1 MRNNKIL
8 YIVVPCYNEEEVLP
22 ESSKELKE
30 IVENLV
36 SNGQIAPES
45 KIMFVN
51 DGSKDKTWELIQDLH
66 KESSVFTG
74 ITLSRNRGHQNAVLA
89 GMYAASK
96 YADMVIT
103 IDADLQDD
111 PICISQM
118 VEKYHEGY
126 DVVSGVRNDR
136 KSDTFFKRVTAQAY
150 YKFMKMM
157 GVDLIYNSA
166 DCRLLSK
173 VACNALFEYKEVNLF
188 LRGLVP
194 LIGYKSTTVEYPR
207 NERKAGES
215 KYGLKQML
223 ALAGQG
229 ITSFSLKPIKF
240 IRNLGFLFFF
250 GGLLSLFLCSCLG
263 YYWLNSG
270 IILPFNVD
278 LSVILNV
285 MFVVLGILLLAIY
298 IVGEYIGKIYL
309 EVKERPKYF
318 IERNLE
324 EEK

>member
-1 MRNNKIL
+1 MRENKIL
-8 YIVVPCYNEEEVLP
+8 YIVVPCYNEQEVF
-22 ESSKELKE
+22 KDTANELKG
-30 IVENLV
+30 IIYDLIK
-36 SNGQIAPES
+36 SDQIDARS
-45 KIMFVN
+45 KVMFVN
-51 DGSKDKTWELIQDLH
+51 DGSKDSTWELIQEYNKNEPD
-66 KESSVFTG
+66 VFTG

-118 VEKYHEGY
+118 VAKYHEGY
-126 DVVSGVRNDR
+126 EVVNGVRSDR
-136 KSDTFFKRVTAQAY
+136 KSDTFFKRVTAQTY
-150 YKFMKMM
+150 YKVMKWM

-173 VACNALFEYKEVNLF
+173 KACNSLMEYKEVNLF

-194 LIGYKSTTVEYPR
+194 LIGYKSTTVEYQR

-215 KYGLKQML
+215 KYGMKQML

-240 IRNLGFLFFF
+240 IRNFGLLFLI
-250 GGLLSLFLCSCLG
+250 GGLISLIVVSACKSLFPIEKLIEYYLG
-263 YYWLNSG
+263 VGITLGITLVG
-270 IILPFNVD
+270 II
-278 LSVILNV
+278 
-285 MFVVLGILLLAIY
+285 LLAIY

-309 EVKERPKYF
+309 EVKQRPKFF
-318 IERNLE
+318 IDENLE
-324 EEK
+324 EK

>member
-1 MRNNKIL
+1 MREAKRL

-22 ESSKELKE
+22 ESSQELKN
-30 IVENLV
+30 IINILV
-36 SNGQIAPES
+36 ADGKISADS
-45 KIMFVN
+45 RIMFVN
-51 DGSKDKTWELIQDLH
+51 DGSKDKTWEIIEKLH
-66 KESSVFTG
+66 EEDDVFVG
-74 ITLSRNRGHQNAVLA
+74 IKLSRNKGHQNAVLA
-89 GMYAASK
+89 GMDVARRT
-96 YADMVIT
+96 ADMIIT

-111 PICISQM
+111 PICITQM
-118 VEKYHEGY
+118 VDKYHEGY
-126 DVVSGVRNDR
+126 EVVSGVRSDR

-150 YKFMKMM
+150 YKIMKWM

-173 VACNALFEYKEVNLF
+173 KACDSLMNFKEVNLF

-240 IRNLGFLFFF
+240 IRNLGFLFGF
-250 GGLLSLFLCSCLG
+250 GGLISMVVCLCLFDYIDYLWYQTALIINIIFIVC
-263 YYWLNSG
+263 G
-270 IILPFNVD
+270 IILF
-278 LSVILNV
+278 
-285 MFVVLGILLLAIY
+285 AIY
-298 IVGEYIGKIYL
+298 IIGEYIGKIYL
-309 EVKERPKYF
+309 ETKERPKYF
-318 IERNLE
+318 IDEILE
-324 EEK
+324 